1 MLQFQGKNLPKGGAC
16 KPLSPKG
23 AEQTQQKGAKIHS
36 SIPKILLIQD
46 KYMYYFFPPQ
56 GVKYQISSELQNLK
70 PGLEICLDFFK
81 AKFKAEQK
89 KSQIISGFQVQS
101 SQVVQKAGKS
111 S

>member
-46 KYMYYFFPPQ
+46 KYTNIFSPQ

-70 PGLEICLDFFK
+70 PGLEICFDFFK

-89 KSQIISGFQVQS
+89 KSQIISGFRVQS
-101 SQVVQKAGKS
+101 LQVVQKAGKS